1 MPEASPRRRTARILL
16 AAALVVVAGTG
27 AYVGYAAIRAEQPV
41 TLPAPTGPYP
51 VGRTITEGT
60 DHARADPLAP
70 APGTPRQ
77 LSIWLWY
84 PAAPGPGATPAPYT
98 PGAWAGLH
106 LGGAMAWT
114 ETSFDE
120 VRVHAVADAP
130 AAAGRF
136 PVVVLE
142 PGLGFAAP
150 QYTTIA
156 ENLASSGYVVAG
168 VTPTYSAN
176 LTVLNGATV
185 PANDA
190 GNPST
195 IDTDDFHAGAAQAT
209 GDRLVEVWAD
219 DARFAATQ
227 VAAQPELAGH
237 ADPGRIVYIGHS
249 FGGAAALEACRS
261 DPHCAGAADLDGTQ
275 FGPVVHS
282 GLEKPVLIIGNQDS
296 CVTGSCEPAKP
307 GDESDRR
314 TARSL
319 LTAGTGP
326 AWCDRIAGTRHFNF
340 TDYGAYYLAAPAE
353 AVLALGPAD
362 GAEALSRTNAHLRAF
377 ADYATGRGP
386 GPAAPAC
393 STSIPGGFAKPAPTR

>member
-1 MPEASPRRRTARILL
+1 MLL
-16 AAALVVVAGTG
+16 TAALVVVAGTG
-27 AYVGYAAIRAEQPV
+27 AYVGYAAIRAERPV

-70 APGTPRQ
+70 QPGTPRR

-84 PAAPGPGATPAPYT
+84 PAAPAREATPAPYT

-106 LGGAMAWT
+106 LGGAMGWT
-114 ETSFDE
+114 ETNFDE

-130 AAAGRF
+130 PAAGRF

-156 ENLASSGYVVAG
+156 ENLASNGYVVAG

-176 LTVLNGATV
+176 LTVLGGATIA
-185 PANDA
+185 ANDA
-190 GNPST
+190 GNPPAV
-195 IDTDDFHAGAAQAT
+195 DTDDFHAGAAQAA
-209 GDRLVEVWAD
+209 GDRLVEVWAG

-227 VAAQPELAGH
+227 VAAQPKLAGH
-237 ADPGRIVYIGHS
+237 ADLDRVVYIGHS

-282 GLEKPVLIIGNQDS
+282 GLGKPMLLIGNQDS
-296 CVTGSCEPAKP
+296 CVTGTCRPATP
-307 GDESDRR
+307 GDQADQR
-314 TARSL
+314 TALSL

-326 AWCDRIAGTRHFNF
+326 AWCDRITGTRHFNF
-340 TDYGAYYLAAPAE
+340 TDYGTYYLAAPAE

-362 GAEALSRTNAHLRAF
+362 GAEALSRINAHLRAF
-377 ADYATGRGP
+377 ADYTTGN
-386 GPAAPAC
+386 GPAPAAQAC
-393 STSIPGGFAKPAPTR
+393 NTLVPDSHTPARPAPTR